1 MLRIGYNLL
10 VIRCWNE
17 SLLNIRK
24 KLSLN
29 THSSLEALRLKYGK
43 EGLAHNNLHPDPLL
57 QFQAW
62 YQQAIDSGMAEP
74 NGMCLATA
82 TASAAPSLRTVLMK
96 SYDENGFVF
105 YTNFGSR
112 KAKQITENN
121 QVSLIFP
128 WISLHRQVI
137 IEGRAEKIST
147 AESLKYFSTR
157 PRGNKLGAW
166 SSHQSEVLSTR
177 AMLEA
182 QLEQMKNKFANR
194 EIPLPSFWGGYR
206 VKPAHIEFWQGR
218 QHRLHDRFLFTLTG
232 KGAWKAERLA
242 P

>member
-1 MLRIGYNLL
+1 MNS
-10 VIRCWNE
+10 N
-17 SLLNIRK
+17 
-24 KLSLN
+24 
-29 THSSLEALRLKYGK
+29 SSMEALRLKYGE
-43 EGLAHNNLHPDPLL
+43 EGLDHNNLHSDPLM
-57 QFQAW
+57 QFQTW

-82 TASAAPSLRTVLMK
+82 TVTAAPSLRTVLMK
-96 SYDENGFVF
+96 SYDANGFIF

-112 KAKQITENN
+112 KARQLADNS

-137 IEGRAEKIST
+137 IEGSAEKIST
-147 AESLKYFSTR
+147 AESMKYFATR
-157 PRGNKLGAW
+157 PRGSQLGAW

-177 AMLEA
+177 SMLEA
-182 QLEQMKNKFANR
+182 KMNEIKNKFAHG

-206 VKPAHIEFWQGR
+206 VMPTRIEFWQGR
-218 QHRLHDRFLFTLTG
+218 QHRLHDRFLFTLTTE
-232 KGAWKAERLA
+232 KTWKVERLA

>member
-1 MLRIGYNLL
+1 MDI
-10 VIRCWNE
+10 I
-17 SLLNIRK
+17 
-24 KLSLN
+24 
-29 THSSLEALRLKYGK
+29 SSLEALRLKYGE
-43 EGLAHNNLHPDPLL
+43 EGLDHENLHSDPLM
-57 QFQAW
+57 QFQTW

-82 TASAAPSLRTVLMK
+82 TISAAPSLRTVLMK
-96 SYDENGFVF
+96 SYDKNGFIF

-112 KAKQITENN
+112 KSEQMAENN

-137 IEGRAEKIST
+137 IEGSAEKIST
-147 AESLKYFSTR
+147 AESMKYFATR
-157 PRGNKLGAW
+157 PRGSQLGAW

-177 AMLEA
+177 SMLEA
-182 QLEQMKNKFANR
+182 KMNEIKNKFAKG

-206 VKPAHIEFWQGR
+206 VKPVRIEFWQGR
-218 QHRLHDRFLFTLTG
+218 QHRLHDRFLFTLTEE
-232 KGAWKAERLA
+232 KNWKVERLA